1 MTTRK
6 NKQEGLKS
14 QANKSSDN
22 DYNPDEKKATAK
34 TDSDTEP
41 DEFLGP
47 NADTD
52 QPIDGEVIN
61 DAVLRGEDHADDID
75 KLMEAGKNKDL

>member
-1 MTTRK
+1 MTTRN

-14 QANKSSDN
+14 QTNNSSGH

-34 TDSDTEP
+34 TDTDTEP

-52 QPIDGEVIN
+52 QPIEGQVIN

-75 KLMEAGKNKDL
+75 KLMEAEKNKDL